1 MLDSD
6 DFSKTSKSR
15 PLADVLHILILLI
28 IIKLLK
34 TVGLFITYDLL
45 KSYHLVFILFLAT
58 LFTSICLLF
67 IQKPFSTFRPNKT
80 LFYRLIKYTICLTI
94 IRLLWLFGLTLCGPL
109 RTILL
114 FEHSDIVILAC
125 FQVVFSSSFI
135 NQQGQT
141 SRIRGVVFFALAVL
155 AIFAFDNDDSR
166 QSVDHPEG
174 HSSHHRFFAH
184 IFYRL
189 TSFIGVADHTGGV
202 ILLLLALFARCTMNS
217 WSKKL
222 VLDIG
227 GPKKF
232 YAITT
237 CLSTVCLIPMSF
249 IMLLINNLFL
259 DSVDSIRST
268 IEPTLSP
275 STTTSIFD
283 NMTSLII
290 PIILI
295 SIFIFVS
302 DFYVEQIAIVKLDR
316 IRTYRYGTLTMI
328 FAGLIASLVWVKTAA
343 VANSN
348 AWFGRTINV
357 EEHEL
362 SGGVVFAVVMFA
374 FATDLLLSP
383 LKQRSGAFIGY
394 SQEGVP
400 LFNLT
405 HQKSQSLLLILKS
418 SLRDVLAE
426 YDSRQ
431 IFYFLCINLSFTFV
445 ELLYGAWTNSLGLL
459 SDGFHMLFDCTAL
472 VVGLYAALM
481 SRWKPT
487 RVFSYG
493 YGRVEVLSGFVNG
506 LFLVVVAFFV
516 FYEAIGRL
524 VEPPEINTN
533 RLLIVSVAGF
543 AVNMIGIFSFSHAHA
558 HAHGGGGGSCAM
570 SHPTPAKEQHGHSHD
585 AHDHSHSHSHSHGH
599 SHDDSGHDH
608 GHSHGSSEKSNQHG
622 HSHSMRDNANMKGV
636 FLHVLADTL
645 GSVGVIIS
653 SLLIQFFGWNISD
666 PICSIFISV
675 MIFLSVLPLLKDSAM
690 TLLLQTPSNI
700 QYEILD
706 RILKLDQVQS
716 YSDEHFWN
724 LTSSTIVGTIHIQIA
739 NDADEQRVTAQ
750 VQAILKE
757 AQIQN
762 VAIQVEKQVFL
773 SHLNGLNSALGQLAS
788 SQRTFSH
795 R

>member
-1 MLDSD
+1 
-6 DFSKTSKSR
+6 
-15 PLADVLHILILLI
+15 A
-28 IIKLLK
+28 
-34 TVGLFITYDLL
+34 
-45 KSYHLVFILFLAT
+45 
-58 LFTSICLLF
+58 
-67 IQKPFSTFRPNKT
+67 
-80 LFYRLIKYTICLTI
+80 LFYRIIKYTICLTI

-109 RTILL
+109 RTTLL
-114 FEHSDIVILAC
+114 FEHSDVVILAC
-125 FQVVFSSSFI
+125 FQVLFSSSMSG
-135 NQQGQT
+135 QQGHT
-141 SRIRGVVFFALAVL
+141 ARIRGVVFFALAVL
-155 AIFAFDNDDSR
+155 AIFAFDNDDLR
-166 QSVDHPEG
+166 QRVDHPEG
-174 HSSHHRFFAH
+174 HAHHRFFAH

-189 TSFIGVADHTGGV
+189 TSFVGVADHKGGV
-202 ILLLLALFARCTMNS
+202 ILLLFALFARCAMNS

-222 VLDIG
+222 VLDVG

-232 YAITT
+232 YALTT

-249 IMLLINNLFL
+249 IMMLINNLFL
-259 DSVDSIRST
+259 DPTDSARSNFQT
-268 IEPTLSP
+268 TLP
-275 STTTSIFD
+275 TTTVTASFFT
-283 NMTSLII
+283 NLTALII
-290 PIILI
+290 PVLIISL
-295 SIFIFVS
+295 FIFVL

-316 IRTYRYGTLTMI
+316 IRTYRFGTLAMI
-328 FAGLIASLVWVKTAA
+328 FASLVISFIWVQTVSA
-343 VANSN
+343 ANSN
-348 AWFGRTINV
+348 AWLGRTVEV
-357 EEHEL
+357 EEHVL

-374 FATDLLLSP
+374 FATDLLSSP
-383 LKQRSGAFIGY
+383 IRQRSGAFIGY

-405 HQKSQSLLLILKS
+405 HQRSQSLLLILKS
-418 SLRDVLAE
+418 SLRDILAE
-426 YDSRQ
+426 SDSRQ
-431 IFYFLCINLSFTFV
+431 IFYFLCINLTFTFV

-481 SRWKPT
+481 ARWKPT

-524 VEPPEINTN
+524 FEPPEINTN

-558 HAHGGGGGSCAM
+558 HAHGGGGSCAM
-570 SHPTPAKEQHGHSHD
+570 SHSAPAKDQNHGHSHD
-585 AHDHSHSHSHSHGH
+585 GHDHSHSHSHSHGH
-599 SHDDSGHDH
+599 SHGEHDH
-608 GHSHGSSEKSNQHG
+608 GHSHGSNEKASHHG

-666 PICSIFISV
+666 PICSLFISI

-690 TLLLQTPSNI
+690 TLLLQTPSHI

-706 RILKLDQVQS
+706 RILKLDQVLS

-724 LTSSTIVGTIHIQIA
+724 LTSSTVVGTIHIQIA
-739 NDADEQRVTAQ
+739 
-750 VQAILKE
+750 
-757 AQIQN
+757 
-762 VAIQVEKQVFL
+762 
-773 SHLNGLNSALGQLAS
+773 
-788 SQRTFSH
+788 
-795 R
+795 